1 MGLFGNENKSQV
13 KKLSKIAD
21 KIVALEDKY
30 KAFSNE
36 QLRACTDEFR
46 DRYKAGQSLNDLL
59 PEAYA
64 VVREASTRVLNMRHF
79 YVQLLG
85 GIALHQG
92 RIAEMGTG
100 EGKTLVETL
109 PAYLNAITG
118 QGVHI
123 VTVNEYLAKRDAEWM
138 GKVYKFLGLTV
149 GVSLNGQDDNQ
160 KRLAYMA
167 DITYT
172 TNNELGFDYLR
183 DNMARNRNERV
194 QRGLNFAIV
203 DEVDSILIDEAR
215 TPLIISGRGG
225 KSSEGYVKAQE
236 FAKSLRKD
244 DYEIDIKT
252 KQINLTEKGITKAER
267 FYSIDNLSDIEN
279 IEILHYINNA
289 LRANFIMHRDE
300 NYIVKD
306 GEVVIVDEFTGRL
319 AIGRRFSSGLHQA
332 IEAKEKVNIQDENQT
347 FATIT
352 FQNFFRLYTKL
363 SGMTGTAKTEEGE
376 FRTIYNL
383 DVVSIPPNLP
393 KKRVDYPDIMY
404 VTEKGKI
411 SAIIEEIR
419 KCKES
424 GQPVLV
430 GTINIDKS
438 ELISRALKHLGI
450 KHQVLNAKN
459 NEKESEIVA
468 QAGRKGAITIAT
480 NMAGR
485 GTDILLGG
493 NPEFMATSEMRK
505 KGFTEE
511 EISYATAFNTID
523 DEKLNLARQEYT
535 KLFEDFKKITDA
547 EKEEVKALGGLHIIG
562 TERHE
567 SRRIDNQLRGR
578 SGRQGDPGSSVFYIS
593 LDDDLFKR
601 FATDRLK
608 KILAFFKIDDTTPIQ
623 MKAVARQVEASQ
635 RRIELQN
642 FTIRKTV
649 LRFDD
654 VMNKQREII
663 YGERNKVLDGEP
675 VHDQIMRMFP
685 QVISKSVYKIISDE
699 KPYYEWDLKALN
711 KELENGL
718 FEKDSNIVTEEF
730 VEDCDVDDVL
740 DKVFDIVKAR
750 YKQRQDE
757 MQTLGIDFEEVER
770 NVLLRMVD
778 INWMSQIED
787 MQIMKDEILSR
798 QFGQQDPVLAYKKE
812 GFDMFDNMIDKIKE
826 TTCKVLL
833 NAKIQQTPQVAQP
846 QPVKILFTGKEL
858 TPEERAQKQNKA
870 KLQIQKTIYSDK
882 PKAGRNDQCPC
893 GSGKKYKNCCWDKD
907 HNS

>member
-21 KIVALEDKY
+21 EIVALEDKY
-30 KAFSNE
+30 KAYSNE

-109 PAYLNAITG
+109 PAYLNAIAG

-252 KQINLTEKGITKAER
+252 KQINLTDKGITKAER

-319 AIGRRFSSGLHQA
+319 AVGRRFSSGLHQA

-757 MQTLGIDFEEVER
+757 MKALGIDFEEVER